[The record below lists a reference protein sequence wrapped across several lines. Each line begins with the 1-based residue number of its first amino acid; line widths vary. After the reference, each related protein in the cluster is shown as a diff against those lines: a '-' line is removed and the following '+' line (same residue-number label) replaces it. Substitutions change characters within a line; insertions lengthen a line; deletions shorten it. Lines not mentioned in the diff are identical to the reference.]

1 MDRPE
6 AIRGKQF
13 AVAEVGPWPAMS
25 RHTFTHP
32 TFGQVRGKVFLQKL
46 LGLTSMEASLG
57 VMPAGAG
64 LPFLHRHREHEELY
78 VIIRGRGQF
87 QVDGETLDVREGT
100 VLRVSPEGARTWRNN
115 STEDL
120 VYMCIQAKAGSV
132 ANSGID
138 DGMGV
143 PDPVRWPEGA

>member
-1 MDRPE
+1 M
-6 AIRGKQF
+6 
-13 AVAEVGPWPAMS
+13 
-25 RHTFTHP
+25 
-32 TFGQVRGKVFLQKL
+32 
-46 LGLTSMEASLG
+46 
-57 VMPAGAG
+57 
-64 LPFLHRHREHEELY
+64 
-78 VIIRGRGQF
+78 
-87 QVDGETLDVREGT
+87 DGETLDVREGT

>member
-1 MDRPE
+1 MWRKGGLGDMDRPE
-6 AIRGKQF
+6 AIQGKQF
-13 AVAEVGPWPAMS
+13 AAADLGPWPAMS

-32 TFGQVRGKVFLQKL
+32 KFGQVRGKVFLQKL

-87 QVDGETLDVREGT
+87 
-100 VLRVSPEGARTWRNN
+100 
-115 STEDL
+115 
-120 VYMCIQAKAGSV
+120 
-132 ANSGID
+132 
-138 DGMGV
+138 
-143 PDPVRWPEGA
+143 